1 VELLSSIVVDISE
14 LRSAYSEEI
23 EKLQEF
29 LKEKTKAKID
39 VADRE
44 MTLKPAE
51 KGEAPSREYMRVLLK
66 KYLHKAELREEFR
79 VIAGKENMLI
89 IKGRKLAEEE

>member
-1 VELLSSIVVDISE
+1 MSSIVVDISE

-29 LKEKTKAKID
+29 LKEKIKAKID

-44 MTLKPAE
+44 ITLKPAE
-51 KGEAPSREYMRVLLK
+51 KGEMPSRDHMRVLLK
-66 KYLHKAELREEFR
+66 KYLHKSELKEEFR
-79 VIAGKENMLI
+79 VIAGKENILI
-89 IKGRKLAEEE
+89 IKGRKPAEEE

>member
-1 VELLSSIVVDISE
+1 MSSIVVDISE
-14 LRSAYSEEI
+14 LRSAYGEEI

-51 KGEAPSREYMRVLLK
+51 KSEMPSRDYMRVLLK

-89 IKGRKLAEEE
+89 IKGRKQAEEE

>member
-1 VELLSSIVVDISE
+1 MSSIVVDISE
-14 LRSAYSEEI
+14 LRNAYGEEI

-29 LKEKTKAKID
+29 LKEKAKAKID
-39 VADRE
+39 VTDRE

-51 KGEAPSREYMRVLLK
+51 KGEMPSRDYMRVLLK

>member
-1 VELLSSIVVDISE
+1 MSSIVVDISE
-14 LRSAYSEEI
+14 LRKAYGEEV
-23 EKLQEF
+23 EKLEAF
-29 LKEKTKAKID
+29 LKDRIKTEIN

-44 MTLKPAE
+44 ITLKPKE
-51 KGEAPSREYMRVLLK
+51 KSEMPSRDYMRVLLK

>member
-1 VELLSSIVVDISE
+1 MSSIVVDISE
-14 LRSAYSEEI
+14 LRSAYGEEI

-51 KGEAPSREYMRVLLK
+51 KGEMPSRDYMRVLLK

-89 IKGRKLAEEE
+89 IKGRKQAEEE

>member
-1 VELLSSIVVDISE
+1 VEPLSSIVVDISE
-14 LRSAYSEEI
+14 LRSAYGDEI

-29 LKEKTKAKID
+29 LKERIKANID

-44 MTLKPAE
+44 ITLKPTE
-51 KGEAPSREYMRVLLK
+51 KSELPSRDYMRVLLK

>member
-1 VELLSSIVVDISE
+1 MSSIVVDISE
-14 LRSAYSEEI
+14 LRRAYGEEI

-29 LKEKTKAKID
+29 LKERTKAKID

-51 KGEAPSREYMRVLLK
+51 KGEMPSRDYMRVLLK

-79 VIAGKENMLI
+79 VIAGKENTVI

>member
-1 VELLSSIVVDISE
+1 LSSIVVDISE
-14 LRSAYSEEI
+14 LRSTYSEEI

-51 KGEAPSREYMRVLLK
+51 KGEIPSRDYMRVLLK

-89 IKGRKLAEEE
+89 IKGRKQAEEE